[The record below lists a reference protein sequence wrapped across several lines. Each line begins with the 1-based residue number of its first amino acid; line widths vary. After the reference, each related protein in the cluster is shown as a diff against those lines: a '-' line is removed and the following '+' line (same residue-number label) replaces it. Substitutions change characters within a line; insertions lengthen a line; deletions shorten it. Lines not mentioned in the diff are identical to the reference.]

1 MKKTYISPVI
11 EIQDINIDTI
21 LAGSGSTS
29 NSGIANY
36 KLGIDGYSN
45 AQNGYISNADGNAF
59 TQGAKDFDFTLDL
72 DYDF

>member
-11 EIQDINIDTI
+11 EILDINIDTI

-29 NSGIANY
+29 KSGYANY

-45 AQNGYISNADGNAF
+45 VQNGNISNAYGNEF